1 MLRLAPTAQC
11 NNAYPLLCA
20 ARLPVQGADYAK
32 TEKARLE
39 KMLAS
44 GSVHASKVEE
54 MAKKT
59 SILGHLLVSGVR
71 GVVSACQLCCVLGRG
86 CMMMWGVVR
95 DIDDTW
101 LLWLPRRV
109 RNKRHSMR
117 SLNQAK

>member
-1 MLRLAPTAQC
+1 MEGSRAGPISAVLCLASTAQC
-11 NNAYPLLCA
+11 NNACPLLCA

-59 SILGHLLVSGVR
+59 SILGHLLVSGGG
-71 GVVSACQLCCVLGRG
+71 GVVSACHKAALCAEVGGVYGVACECV
-86 CMMMWGVVR
+86 
-95 DIDDTW
+95 
-101 LLWLPRRV
+101 
-109 RNKRHSMR
+109 
-117 SLNQAK
+117 